1 LWIGRGRAGLCT
13 GCVSNVND
21 VPLGYAKGELCL
33 RAVLTPPRYSPP
45 PSLLPP
51 PSKLWRRCKPPPRCV
66 WHKPKVLPPSLPSLP
81 PLYPVDPPLDH
92 GTIPVWYVG
101 WTPRPCVQVAIS
113 IAHQTSAPPGAG
125 KQQRPRLQRAS
136 FRLHCHASCTD
147 SWSPPSVQRCWTC
160 STPPTAR
167 GGFHQ
172 PPGGRGTHATH
183 PPCGPACSAMH
194 QQQAL
199 GKGCERT
206 LVHWGAPFT
215 LDSDSHCCQCCGV
228 VRSRIQGVPCVPHLV
243 L

>member
-1 LWIGRGRAGLCT
+1 LQSSHPHDIQPT
-13 GCVSNVND
+13 
-21 VPLGYAKGELCL
+21 PL
-33 RAVLTPPRYSPP
+33 SQ
-45 PSLLPP
+45 P
-51 PSKLWRRCKPPPRCV
+51 PSKLWRRCTPPPRCV
-66 WHKPKVLPPSLPSLP
+66 RCKPKLLPPSLPSLP
-81 PLYPVDPPLDH
+81 PLYPVDPPL
-92 GTIPVWYVG
+92 GLYSVAVLCSLSFCEVKSYVVPWYHTGMVR
-101 WTPRPCVQVAIS
+101 WLDAPCVHVAIS

-125 KQQRPRLQRAS
+125 NHHRPRLQRAS

-147 SWSPPSVQRCWTC
+147 SWSPPSVRRCWTC